1 MPIGMFRF
9 GFFVSW
15 AAVLTASNPEEGEE
29 YDGRPS
35 QDAGEAIFAQH
46 ARIGRDVRCIVV
58 GIDVF
63 PAEYDKNQYDGNLQ
77 EYNEA
82 VEDGAAFRTPYQ
94 EEAHQHDDKEGGD
107 IYDSTIP
114 GTGGEG
120 LR

>member
-15 AAVLTASNPEEGEE
+15 AAVLSVETRGRRRIR
-29 YDGRPS
+29 GRPS

-94 EEAHQHDDKEGGD
+94 EGSSA
-107 IYDSTIP
+107 
-114 GTGGEG
+114 
-120 LR
+120 RR

>member
-1 MPIGMFRF
+1 MTKISM
-9 GFFVSW
+9 
-15 AAVLTASNPEEGEE
+15 T
-29 YDGRPS
+29 
-35 QDAGEAIFAQH
+35 
-46 ARIGRDVRCIVV
+46 
-58 GIDVF
+58 
-63 PAEYDKNQYDGNLQ
+63 GNLQ

>member
-1 MPIGMFRF
+1 M
-9 GFFVSW
+9 
-15 AAVLTASNPEEGEE
+15 T
-29 YDGRPS
+29 
-35 QDAGEAIFAQH
+35 
-46 ARIGRDVRCIVV
+46 
-58 GIDVF
+58 
-63 PAEYDKNQYDGNLQ
+63 KNQYDGNLQ

-114 GTGGEG
+114 GTGGED

>member
-1 MPIGMFRF
+1 MAAPRRMPEK
-9 GFFVSW
+9 
-15 AAVLTASNPEEGEE
+15 P
-29 YDGRPS
+29 
-35 QDAGEAIFAQH
+35 IFANST
-46 ARIGRDVRCIVV
+46 RIGRDVRCIVV